1 MSNLEFSLNATMP
14 VFFVIFV
21 GWFLKKVGIIR
32 KDFQDANNRLV
43 FRVLLPVML
52 FCDVAETDLSATF
65 SMKFFLFCVSATLA
79 CFATVWILAAL
90 FYKDRAS
97 IGSFVQGAIRGSA
110 GILGVAFAENM
121 YGRAG
126 MVPLMMIA
134 IVPIYNIGSV
144 ILLTMYS
151 SERPPQ
157 GQIKKVC
164 LEVLTNPLILGIL
177 AGIPFA
183 LLHVQFPALVQKS
196 LNNLSVIT
204 SPLALLM
211 VGADFDLQKASAQR
225 IPVLLATAIKL
236 LIQPAIFLPI
246 AVLLGFRDE
255 SLIAILIML
264 GAPATVSGYIMA
276 RGMHNN
282 VSMAGSI
289 VVLTTMLSAITVTG
303 IIFVL
308 RTFGYV

>member
-14 VFFVIFV
+14 VFFVIFA
-21 GWFLKKVGIIR
+21 GWFLKKIGIIR
-32 KDFQDANNRLV
+32 KDFQEANNRLV
-43 FRVLLPVML
+43 FRVLLPIML

-65 SMKFFLFCVSATLA
+65 SMKFFLFCVLATLV
-79 CFATVWILAAL
+79 CFAVVWSLAAL
-90 FYKDRAS
+90 LNKDKAS
-97 IGSFVQGAIRGSA
+97 IGSFVQGSVRGSA
-110 GILGVAFAENM
+110 GILGVAFAENI
-121 YGRAG
+121 YGHAG

-157 GQIKKVC
+157 GQIRKVC

-183 LLHVQFPALVQKS
+183 LLHVQFPELVQKS

-236 LIQPAIFLPI
+236 VIQPAVLLPVAI
-246 AVLLGFRDE
+246 LLGFRGE

-289 VVLTTMLSAITVTG
+289 VVLTTMLSAVTVTG
-303 IIFVL
+303 IIFIL
-308 RTFGYV
+308 RSFGYV

>member
-1 MSNLEFSLNATMP
+1 
-14 VFFVIFV
+14 
-21 GWFLKKVGIIR
+21 
-32 KDFQDANNRLV
+32 
-43 FRVLLPVML
+43 
-52 FCDVAETDLSATF
+52 
-65 SMKFFLFCVSATLA
+65 
-79 CFATVWILAAL
+79 
-90 FYKDRAS
+90 
-97 IGSFVQGAIRGSA
+97 
-110 GILGVAFAENM
+110 
-121 YGRAG
+121 

-196 LNNLSVIT
+196 LNNLS
-204 SPLALLM
+204 LLM

-289 VVLTTMLSAITVTG
+289 VVLTTMLSAVTVTG

-308 RTFGYV
+308 RTLGYV